1 MRLIFCFVKDFN
13 SIITRFFTSTR
24 INISTPFRVKI
35 IPGVIIIRWYY
46 WAKVVYPGLDSTRAC
61 GPPQRTWTR
70 VLHKPGMLTP
80 GLELIYPMQ
89 LFCVREGQMTAIW
102 VDCEDAFFVIIWY
115 ICVCALVCA
124 ELFYSLR
131 EDLCVGKW
139 LYGPI
144 FPSPFLPCLG
154 ISANLSSLTQS
165 LLDMPKPV
173 PWYFYLSN
181 ARWFHSWR
189 KNLWVRK
196 G

>member
-124 ELFYSLR
+124 EILFVKRVPLRWEMVIWAYLSISL
-131 EDLCVGKW
+131 
-139 LYGPI
+139 
-144 FPSPFLPCLG
+144 PS
-154 ISANLSSLTQS
+154 LSRHICQS
-165 LLDMPKPV
+165 LFLNPIPPGHAKTGPLV
-173 PWYFYLSN
+173 FLS
-181 ARWFHSWR
+181 
-189 KNLWVRK
+189 V
-196 G
+196 